1 MKINQTNRF
10 HPILIEHFYR
20 GQLSI
25 IKRVFPFEL
34 RFRKNQQHKKKHP
47 KDVYYTPPFAL
58 PYGSIAAW

>member
-1 MKINQTNRF
+1 MLRLAFDFIITWRETRTRPNA
-10 HPILIEHFYR
+10 Y
-20 GQLSI
+20 